1 MKLNK
6 CPFCGSE
13 DVRAELN
20 FKREE
25 LVISCRDCPVKMR
38 FEFPESI
45 ICDDDTLDVEELE
58 EFIRSAANTWNGRAE

>member
-1 MKLNK
+1 MILNK

-25 LVISCRDCPVKMR
+25 LTLSCQDCPVKMIL
-38 FEFPESI
+38 EFPESI
-45 ICDDDTLDVEELE
+45 VGPDDTIDVEELE